1 MTKDDAATAERPSLP
16 PSLERIVVR
25 ALSRPTTAGSRGNWS
40 EAAKHRLYARMFPE
54 QSTANMVTHV
64 KPAA

>member
-1 MTKDDAATAERPSLP
+1 MTKSDAAAAERPSLP

-25 ALSRPTTAGSRGNWS
+25 ALSRPTTAGSRGSWS
-40 EAAKHRLYARMFPE
+40 DAAKHRLYARMFPD
-54 QSTANMVTHV
+54 QSTASTVTHV